1 MKPRILVV
9 DDEPQIRRFLKA
21 TLEVHGNEVGL
32 AENGRSAL
40 EQVITWHPDVVLLDL
55 GMPEIDGLEVL
66 RRVREWSDLPI
77 IVLSVRDRED
87 DKVAALNLEADDYL
101 TKPFGTDE
109 LLARIRVALRHA
121 AQKKRAPAP
130 IIVAGELRL
139 DLAAH
144 RVTVG
149 DREIHL
155 TPTEYDILSTLALY
169 SDRVMTHA
177 VLGHKVWG
185 LDQHDP
191 AKLRV
196 FITQL
201 RRKIEDDPA
210 QPRYIITE
218 PGVGYRFHSEGNE
231 QPKSESMSRPQNE

>member
-21 TLEVHGNEVGL
+21 TLAVHGNEVAL

-40 EQVITWHPDVVLLDL
+40 EQVITWHPDVILLDL
-55 GMPEIDGLEVL
+55 GMPEMDGLEVL
-66 RRVREWSDLPI
+66 QRIREWSDLPI

-87 DKVAALNLEADDYL
+87 DKVTALNLDANDYL

-121 AQKKRAPAP
+121 AQRKRAPAA

-139 DLAAH
+139 DLTAH
-144 RVTVG
+144 LVTIR

-155 TPTEYDILSTLALY
+155 TPTEYNILSALASY
-169 SDRVMTHA
+169 SDKVMTHA

-185 LDQHDP
+185 LEPHDP

-201 RRKIEDDPA
+201 RRKIEDDPT

-218 PGVGYRFHSEGNE
+218 PGVGYRFHGED
-231 QPKSESMSRPQNE
+231 